1 MDKEPPRTEI
11 FDELEFKARNG
22 DKEARKL
29 LDKKENGE
37 SFYIGK
43 RKYRVVSR

>member
-1 MDKEPPRTEI
+1 MDKEPPSTDI
-11 FDELEFKARNG
+11 FNDLEFKARNG

-29 LDKKENGE
+29 LDKIEKGE
-37 SFYIGK
+37 PFYIGK